1 MREMALDIGNKRH
14 TIFGVKLKHD
24 FKLYHF
30 TEMPSYKSLVFKHMT
45 MVDGR
50 HHCTDVVR
58 TIT

>member
-1 MREMALDIGNKRH
+1 MALDIGNKRH